1 MLAPKKTKFRKAF
14 RGAYHRVATKGD
26 LPSYGRFGL
35 RSLSPYMITA
45 NQIEAVRVVLSRET
59 RKVGR
64 YWIRIF
70 PHLPYSKKAPET
82 GMGGGKGDVAYYVSK
97 ISAGTIMFEIDGVT
111 APEAENI
118 FRKAASKLPVLTK
131 IIDRDDG

>member
-1 MLAPKKTKFRKAF
+1 
-14 RGAYHRVATKGD
+14 
-26 LPSYGRFGL
+26 
-35 RSLSPYMITA
+35 
-45 NQIEAVRVVLSRET
+45 
-59 RKVGR
+59 
-64 YWIRIF
+64 
-70 PHLPYSKKAPET
+70 
-82 GMGGGKGDVAYYVSK
+82 MGGGKVTAYYVSK